1 MENGKDYCLEKMD
14 MRITRITDNI
24 QRLTADNGGVFTGPG
39 TNTYL
44 VGNEEISIIDPGPDL
59 SDHIDD
65 IEKIGM
71 GNISK
76 ILITH
81 THPDHAPG
89 AKRLSKRLN
98 LPIYGYSTDSSRQRD
113 LPINIDVSLTDQLT
127 IESCDHSIIALYTPG
142 HASNHF
148 CYLSDGFLFTGDHVM
163 QGSTVVIS
171 PPDGNMSEY
180 LNSLE
185 LIKSFDIKTILP
197 GHGDPINK
205 PYDEIDAIINHRLE
219 RENKVIIKLKESS
232 PVDIESLLKEVYDD
246 VKPFLHPIALH
257 SLEAHLIRL
266 IENNLATFDGH
277 KYTLVE

>member
-1 MENGKDYCLEKMD
+1 MENGKDYCLEKMG

-98 LPIYGYSTDSSRQRD
+98 LPIYGYSTDSSKQRD

-127 IESCDHSIIALYTPG
+127 IESCDHSIIALHTPG

-171 PPDGNMSEY
+171 PPAGNMSEY

-277 KYTLVE
+277 KYSLVE

>member
-14 MRITRITDNI
+14 MRITRIADNI

-98 LPIYGYSTDSSRQRD
+98 LPIYGYSTDSSKQRD

-127 IESCDHSIIALYTPG
+127 IESCDHSIIALHTPG

-185 LIKSFDIKTILP
+185 LIKSFDIKIILP